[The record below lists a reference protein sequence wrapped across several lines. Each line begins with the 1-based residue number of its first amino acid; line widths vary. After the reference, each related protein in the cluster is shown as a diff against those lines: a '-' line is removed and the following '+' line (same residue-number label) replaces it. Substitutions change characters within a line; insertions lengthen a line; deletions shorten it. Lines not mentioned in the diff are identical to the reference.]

1 MLKITLIR
9 ILKSGWINFWRNKWL
24 SVATISVM
32 VLTIFVMTS
41 LVIINVLGQTILE
54 NLQNKIDVSVYLK
67 QPIEESEIAK
77 IRSDLMFLDEVKS
90 VEYISAEEALS
101 KFKEKHQDN
110 PILMQSLKELGVN
123 PLQPSLNIR
132 AQVASQYESI
142 VKFLEQGKYKNLI
155 DKINYQQNKELIE
168 RLLHFSST
176 VQRVGIIISL
186 ILALIAGL
194 VTFNTIRLAMY
205 NWREEISV
213 MRLVGASDWYIR
225 GPFLV
230 EGMLYGVLAAFFT
243 LIIFYPLLYFL
254 SPKII
259 SFIPGSDIFYW
270 FKVNFW
276 QVFLFQIIIGI
287 LLGGLSSLLAIRRY
301 LKA

>member
-1 MLKITLIR
+1 MLKIILIR

-24 SVATISVM
+24 SIATISIM
-32 VLTIFVMTS
+32 VLTIFVMS
-41 LVIINVLGQTILE
+41 GLVVINVLGQTILE

-67 QPIEESEIAK
+67 SEVEESEIAK
-77 IRSDLMFLDEVKS
+77 IRSDLMFLDEVRS
-90 VEYISAEEALS
+90 VEYISSEEALN

-110 PILMQSLKELGVN
+110 PTLMQSLKELGTN
-123 PLQPSLNIR
+123 PLQPSLNIK
-132 AQVASQYESI
+132 AQLASQYESI
-142 VKFLEQGKYKNLI
+142 VKFLEQGRYKNLI

-168 RLLHFSST
+168 RLLKFSST
-176 VQRVGIIISL
+176 VQRIGIIISL

-194 VTFNTIRLAMY
+194 VTFNTIRLTMY

-225 GPFLV
+225 GPFLI

-254 SPKII
+254 SPKIT

-301 LKA
+301 LKV

>member
-1 MLKITLIR
+1 MFKVILIR

-24 SVATISVM
+24 SIATISIM
-32 VLTIFVMTS
+32 VLTIFVMS
-41 LVIINVLGQTILE
+41 GLVVINVLGQTILE
-54 NLQNKIDVSVYLK
+54 NLQDKIDVSVYLK
-67 QPIEESEIAK
+67 SEVEESEIAK
-77 IRSDLMFLDEVKS
+77 IRSDLMFLDEVRS
-90 VEYISAEEALS
+90 VEYISSEEALN

-110 PILMQSLKELGVN
+110 PTLMQSLKELGVN
-123 PLQPSLNIR
+123 PLQPSLNIK
-132 AQVASQYESI
+132 AQLASQYESI
-142 VKFLEQGKYKNLI
+142 VKFLEQGRYKNLI

-168 RLLHFSST
+168 RLLKFSST
-176 VQRVGIIISL
+176 VQRIGIIISL

-194 VTFNTIRLAMY
+194 VTFNTIRLTMY

-225 GPFLV
+225 GPFLI

-254 SPKII
+254 SPKIT

-276 QVFLFQIIIGI
+276 QVFLFQVIIGI

-301 LKA
+301 LKV

>member
-1 MLKITLIR
+1 MLKIILFR
-9 ILKSGWINFWRNKWL
+9 ILKSGWLNFWRNKWL
-24 SVATISVM
+24 SIATISIM
-32 VLTIFVMTS
+32 VLTIFVMSS
-41 LVIINVLGQTILE
+41 LVVINVLGQTILK
-54 NLQNKIDVSVYLK
+54 NLQDRIDVSVYLK
-67 QPIEESEIAK
+67 PEVEESEIVK
-77 IRSDLMFLDEVKS
+77 IRSDLMFLDEVRS
-90 VEYISAEEALS
+90 VEYVSAEEALN

-123 PLQPSLNIR
+123 PLQPSLNIK

-168 RLLHFSST
+168 RLLKFSST
-176 VQRVGIIISL
+176 VQRIGIIISL

-225 GPFLV
+225 GPFLI

-243 LIIFYPLLYFL
+243 LIIFYPLLYFF
-254 SPKII
+254 SPKIT

-301 LKA
+301 LKV